1 MDHLFTLRL
10 KLFRSLF
17 HVVNVTRTGRVT
29 RMTATPEPLEAARI
43 ILSKQGPSKARGS
56 RFELQRVPA
65 SLIVVKAWEKP
76 DAYNDGHR
84 GIELE
89 VRHGGK
95 VIFPRGVLY
104 CGVPAGTSIEGVA
117 ARELALSTV
126 GMRPGDTDEEY
137 FASYTPE
144 QRAWALEY
152 GDAISTERSARYC
165 NPETGE
171 VRS

>member
-1 MDHLFTLRL
+1 
-10 KLFRSLF
+10 
-17 HVVNVTRTGRVT
+17 
-29 RMTATPEPLEAARI
+29 MTATPEPLESARV

-65 SLIVVKAWEKP
+65 SLIVVKAWEKLG
-76 DAYNDGHR
+76 AYSDTGHR
-84 GIELE
+84 GIDLE

-95 VIFPRGVLY
+95 VIFPRGALY
-104 CGVPAGTSIEGVA
+104 CGVPAGTSIEGVD

-152 GDAISTERSARYC
+152 GDAISMERSARYC

-171 VRS
+171 VWS